1 MREASFI
8 DRNKEK
14 WIQIETNLRNKIN
27 VEPDILASNYIEL
40 TNDLAYAQTFY
51 PESKTR
57 AYLNEL
63 AILAHQ
69 ELYRDQKASRG
80 QIRTFFTYEIP
91 EAIWKIRRPLVYSLL
106 IFCFSILLGF
116 LSAHYDMDFV
126 RLILGDYYVDMSL
139 ANIQDGNPAGVYQQG
154 NALGG
159 ALAITINNIKVAF
172 MAFVFGIIYSVGT
185 GLILFNNGIMVGAF
199 HHMFYEHGVVLEA
212 MSAIWIHG
220 AIELSVIVVAGGCGL
235 AVGNSI
241 LFPGSFTRLESFKR
255 AIKNA
260 SKVLV
265 STIPF
270 FIVAGFLE
278 GFITRH
284 YQVSLWLCVTI
295 ILFSFMVVIYIYVL
309 RPFQLAKINGWK

>member
-185 GLILFNNGIMVGAF
+185 GFILFNNGIMVGAF

-255 AIKNA
+255 AIKNS

>member
-14 WIQIETNLRNKIN
+14 WILIESNLRNKIN
-27 VEPDILASNYIEL
+27 VAPDILASNYIEL

-51 PESKTR
+51 PESKTK

-69 ELYRDQKASRG
+69 ELYRDQKTSG
-80 QIRTFFTYEIP
+80 NQIGNFLRHDIP
-91 EAIWKIRRPLVYSLL
+91 EAIWTIRRPLLYSLL
-106 IFCFSILLGF
+106 IFCFSIVLGF
-116 LSAHYDMDFV
+116 VSAHYDMGFV

-139 ANIQDGNPAGVYQQG
+139 ENIEAGNPAGVYQQG
-154 NALGG
+154 SALGG
-159 ALAITINNIKVAF
+159 SLAITINNVRVAF
-172 MAFVFGIIYSVGT
+172 MAFAFGVFYSLGT
-185 GLILFNNGIMVGAF
+185 GFILFNNGIMVGAF
-199 HHMFYEHGVVLEA
+199 HHMFYEHGVLTEA

-220 AIELSVIVVAGGCGL
+220 TIELSVIVVAGGCGL

-255 AIKNA
+255 AVRNA

-265 STIPF
+265 STVPL

-284 YQVSLWLCVTI
+284 YQISLELCLTI
-295 ILFSFMVVIYIYVL
+295 IFSSLALVIYVYVL

>member
-14 WIQIETNLRNKIN
+14 WILIESNLRNKIN
-27 VEPDILASNYIEL
+27 VAPDILASNYIEL

-57 AYLNEL
+57 VYLNEL

-69 ELYRDQKASRG
+69 ELYRDQKASG
-80 QIRTFFTYEIP
+80 NQIGNFLCNEIP
-91 EAIWKIRRPLVYSLL
+91 KAIWTIRRPLLYSLL
-106 IFCFSILLGF
+106 IFGFSIVLGF
-116 LSAHYDMDFV
+116 VSAHYDMDFV

-139 ANIQDGNPAGVYQQG
+139 ENIEAGNPAGVYQQG

-159 ALAITINNIKVAF
+159 SLAITINNVRVAF
-172 MAFVFGIIYSVGT
+172 MAFVFGVFYSLGT
-185 GLILFNNGIMVGAF
+185 GFILFNNGVMVGAF
-199 HHMFYEHGVVLEA
+199 HHMFYEHGVIVEA

-220 AIELSVIVVAGGCGL
+220 TIELSVIVVAGGCGL
-235 AVGNSI
+235 AIGNSI
-241 LFPGSFTRLESFKR
+241 LFPGSFTRLESFKS

-265 STIPF
+265 STIPL

-284 YQVSLWLCVTI
+284 YQMSLGLCLAI
-295 ILFSFMVVIYIYVL
+295 ILLSFTLVIYIYVL